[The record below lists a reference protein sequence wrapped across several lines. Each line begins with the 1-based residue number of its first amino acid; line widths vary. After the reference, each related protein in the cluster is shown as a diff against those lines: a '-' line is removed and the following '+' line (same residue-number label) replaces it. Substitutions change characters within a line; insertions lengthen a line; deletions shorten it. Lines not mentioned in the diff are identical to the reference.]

1 MRDHPRMHPRKR
13 LDVAWGDLFHA
24 ATRCAADE
32 SRARAVLESAAGGR
46 EWLAALSV
54 RSALDL
60 ALSCASWPAGTRVVV
75 SALTIPDMLRVLR
88 AHGLEPVAIDVDPR
102 TLEPDRAAARR
113 IFEASTRADRPRAVL
128 LAHLYGTR
136 IDLEPWIALARA
148 HGAELWEDAAQA
160 WTGDGWRGDARSDLV
175 FLSFGPIKTGT
186 ALAGG
191 LVRVADAGRRAAM
204 GRLQDSWPRQRARA
218 HLARVAKY
226 AFFKLVATRACFGA
240 FDRACRLLGTTSD
253 DVVAGS
259 VRGFSRERLLE
270 ELRRRPGPALL
281 ASMARRWSQG
291 ERARVARQRELG
303 ESLRAR
309 LAPRAV
315 LVGGDAHIR
324 HHWVAAV
331 ASDDPARLVAVL
343 RGAGY
348 DATARATLACNGGAH
363 EAPRA
368 HWLAT
373 RLVYLPLHAEMGR
386 DEVERLADELQAAGE
401 CGPRPLPGP
410 ARDEAAP
417 RLRVVRAGEPPSDA
431 PVAGDADAAPV
442 AVALEAA
449 RRS

>member
-1 MRDHPRMHPRKR
+1 
-13 LDVAWGDLFHA
+13 
-24 ATRCAADE
+24 
-32 SRARAVLESAAGGR
+32 
-46 EWLAALSV
+46 
-54 RSALDL
+54 
-60 ALSCASWPAGTRVVV
+60 
-75 SALTIPDMLRVLR
+75 
-88 AHGLEPVAIDVDPR
+88 
-102 TLEPDRAAARR
+102 
-113 IFEASTRADRPRAVL
+113 
-128 LAHLYGTR
+128 LYGTR

-148 HGAELWEDAAQA
+148 HDAELWEDAAQA

-218 HLARVAKY
+218 HLARLAKY
-226 AFFKLVATRACFGA
+226 ACFKLVATRACFGA

-253 DVVAGS
+253 DVIAGS

-270 ELRRRPGPALL
+270 ELRRRPAPALM
-281 ASMARRWSQG
+281 ASMARRLSQG

-309 LAPRAV
+309 LAPRAA
-315 LVGGDAHIR
+315 LVGGDAPIR

-331 ASDDPARLVAVL
+331 ASDEPARLVAAL
-343 RGAGY
+343 RAAGY

-373 RLVYLPLHAEMGR
+373 RLVYLPLHAEMGLG
-386 DEVERLADELQAAGE
+386 EVERLADELLAAGDCGPSPVPGTAGDDAAPRMRVARAVESSSGASVVGEPDAPQAAGE
-401 CGPRPLPGP
+401 
-410 ARDEAAP
+410 
-417 RLRVVRAGEPPSDA
+417 
-431 PVAGDADAAPV
+431 
-442 AVALEAA
+442 LETA